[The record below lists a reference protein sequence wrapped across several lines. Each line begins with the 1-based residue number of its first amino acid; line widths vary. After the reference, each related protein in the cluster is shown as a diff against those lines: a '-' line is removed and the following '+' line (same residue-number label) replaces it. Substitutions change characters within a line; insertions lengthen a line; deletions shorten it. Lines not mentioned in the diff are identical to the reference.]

1 MEASSRAPTQGG
13 PQPPIGLRLGA
24 APNRSRADRSRPQAI
39 ASAPS
44 TDEGEP
50 DGVSLKE
57 FTAFVIKMGHWASG
71 TAVHYKES
79 IVVAAEATINLL
91 APGLPLGKRFESHQV
106 VLMADAR
113 PWHLGDRLESDGKW
127 RIILFAGDVRDLT
140 QRQNWTRSR
149 LTSTPLSP
157 SADRRSDILWPQ
169 RARSVPVTISRSFSD
184 DESWFSGH
192 GEFFAGFMM
201 PVVA

>member
-140 QRQNWTRSR
+140 QRQK
-149 LTSTPLSP
+149 LDEVEAYLG
-157 SADRRSDILWPQ
+157 
-169 RARSVPVTISRSFSD
+169 SVVPIHLRITTWIPCLKF
-184 DESWFSGH
+184 
-192 GEFFAGFMM
+192 
-201 PVVA
+201 